1 MQLTDF
7 SGKHIK
13 DICETLAP
21 NLIRHP
27 AFMFYCKS
35 EKDREDFIKAY
46 FGYFLRKWKDEIIL
60 INESGTVLVALV
72 DINNFH
78 TKDKGKGLSKLKR
91 YKNAYANVS
100 YHQGNIFYLTEI
112 VAPAK
117 INTKIM
123 TVFSTLKN
131 KEEANKLV
139 DEAIELAKANDYMI
153 VYETFSKKAGAI
165 MVEKGFEIAYEKL
178 FQGTQFFETMMT
190 YYSHDTSKPVKL
202 VEEFHPITI
211 HDDSNEES
219 SNEEAEY

>member
-7 SGKHIK
+7 SSKHIK
-13 DICETLAP
+13 EVCETLAP

-27 AFMFYCKS
+27 AFMFYCKA

-60 INESGTVLVALV
+60 INESGTVLVTLV
-72 DINNFH
+72 EINNYH

-100 YHQGNIFYLTEI
+100 YHQGNVFYLTEI

-131 KEEANKLV
+131 KEETNKLI
-139 DEAIELAKANDYMI
+139 DEAIELATANDYMI
-153 VYETFSKKAGAI
+153 VYETFSKKSSEI
-165 MVEKGFEIAYEKL
+165 MTDKGFEIAYEKL
-178 FQGTQFFETMMT
+178 FQGTQYFETIMT

-211 HDDSNEES
+211 HDDTVEDDENEE
-219 SNEEAEY
+219 EEY

>member
-13 DICETLAP
+13 EVCETLAP

-35 EKDREDFIKAY
+35 EKDREEFIKVY
-46 FGYFLRKWKDEIIL
+46 FGYFLRKWSNEIIL
-60 INESGTVLVALV
+60 INESGTVLVTLI

-78 TKDKGKGLSKLKR
+78 AKDKGKGLSKLKR

-123 TVFSTLKN
+123 TVYSTLKN
-131 KEEANKLV
+131 KEEANSLV
-139 DEAIELAKANDYMI
+139 DEAIELAKENDYMI
-153 VYETFSKKAGAI
+153 VYETFSKKSGSI
-165 MVEKGFEIAYEKL
+165 MAEKGFEIAYEKL
-178 FQGTQFFETMMT
+178 FQGTQFFETIMT
-190 YYSHDTSKPVKL
+190 YYSHDSSKPVKL
-202 VEEFHPITI
+202 VEEFHPISI
-211 HDDSNEES
+211 HDDSDEETENEE
-219 SNEEAEY
+219 EEF